1 MPIATE
7 YDPRLGKFGPT
18 IRQDAGAPPFGAAQ
32 YDRRFP
38 APCHPG
44 PWQHRCAR
52 RGDEE
57 RRSARRFIRP
67 RRCAEGMA
75 RRRVHPADVRSILI
89 IEPSSRWTKL
99 RVNRPRHRS
108 PPPPTNHCD
117 DPPAAG
123 EGVRGRSRD
132 ADVRRPKAQGAR
144 QRVGREP
151 GSPTVPG
158 RDGEDVIRADRT
170 TQDQARGRS
179 NGPARWESWAIDR
192 GSDGGVISFRPRPG
206 PRRPP
211 GLMHSPLE

>member
-67 RRCAEGMA
+67 RRCVEGMA

-99 RVNRPRHRS
+99 RVNRPRRRS
-108 PPPPTNHCD
+108 HGPHTHHNPTVKIRPPQARASV
-117 DPPAAG
+117 AAAAMLTFDGRRRKTQGSGSG
-123 EGVRGRSRD
+123 ESRGRRRSR
-132 ADVRRPKAQGAR
+132 AATAKTSSEPIARRKTRRGA
-144 QRVGREP
+144 GR
-151 GSPTVPG
+151 T
-158 RDGEDVIRADRT
+158 
-170 TQDQARGRS
+170 
-179 NGPARWESWAIDR
+179 
-192 GSDGGVISFRPRPG
+192 G
-206 PRRPP
+206 PRGGNHGRLI
-211 GLMHSPLE
+211 GDRMVE